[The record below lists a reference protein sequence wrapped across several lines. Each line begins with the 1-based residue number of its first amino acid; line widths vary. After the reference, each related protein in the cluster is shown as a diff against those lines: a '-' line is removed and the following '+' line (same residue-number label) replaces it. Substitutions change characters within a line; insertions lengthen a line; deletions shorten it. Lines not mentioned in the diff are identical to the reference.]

1 MLTKRKRIIVM
12 LILFMLFGCLCL
24 SPVSSAT
31 FLKPQVEV
39 GDYWNYEG
47 NYYGIPI
54 TSTTSITGR
63 TNITVNNETYD
74 VLVEFTTI
82 DGEVEGIAALHF
94 NFTTYVCVSDY
105 AVVKTVEHYNS
116 SAINQTTLLHYESIC
131 SPPTD
136 IMQYPIEVG
145 ETWQSQYNV
154 TKIDLGTMNISESFK
169 TECVECERDDT
180 ESAAGKEFYCYVV
193 KTSESEE
200 GQGIST
206 RMWISPSV
214 GLEPVKTE
222 TYQNDQLI
230 ISLRLLSYNI
240 AHPVEPE
247 NGGGGTPGFELV
259 LAVCAIAMIL
269 LLRRK
274 RTH

>member
-1 MLTKRKRIIVM
+1 MLTRRKRIIVTLM
-12 LILFMLFGCLCL
+12 LFMLFGGLCL

-31 FLKPQVEV
+31 FLKPQVEA

-63 TNITVNNETYD
+63 TNITVNNEIYD

-82 DGEVEGIAALHF
+82 DGEIEGVASLYF
-94 NFTTYVCVSDY
+94 NFTTYVRVSDY

-116 SAINQTTLLHYESIC
+116 SAVNQTTVLNYESIY

-136 IMQYPIEVG
+136 IMQYPIDVG
-145 ETWQSQYNV
+145 DIWQSQYNV

-169 TECVECERDDT
+169 TEYVKCERADT

-193 KTSESEE
+193 KTGESGED
-200 GQGIST
+200 QGNST
-206 RMWISPSV
+206 RMWISSSV

-222 TYQNDQLI
+222 IYQNDQLI
-230 ISLRLLSYNI
+230 ISLKLISYNI

-247 NGGGGTPGFELV
+247 NSGGETPGFELIIIICAMALV
-259 LAVCAIAMIL
+259 LFW
-269 LLRRK
+269 RR
-274 RTH
+274 RRIS